1 MTTRTLSTSVDLR
14 NQSHGSD
21 AKPEPGLSSYSPN
34 LMQRI
39 SRRSFMGWLGDLEGG
54 AIQFTDVE
62 HRSYGGTSGSSDLHA
77 DWHIADAR
85 FFSHLA
91 TSGSIGV
98 AESYLQGHWKTDD
111 LTTLLRIL
119 CRNLT
124 RMPAGTS
131 LFANLSRLLNR
142 LISRFDPNTKAG
154 SRRHIA
160 AHYDLSNDF
169 FELFLDPTMMY
180 SSGWFETP
188 HTTLHEASIA
198 KLEQVCR
205 KLHLHPH
212 DHVLEIGTGWG
223 GFSLHAAQ
231 HFGCRLT
238 TTTISDAQLSM
249 ARDRIDAAGLSNR
262 VELLNQDYRD
272 LEGQY
277 DKVVSIEM
285 VEAVGEQYLDTY
297 FRQCAR
303 LLKPGGRLV
312 IQAIVMPEERCDS
325 YRRSVDFIQQYIF
338 PGGFLPSVSAMQNSV
353 GRTSNLRLESLE
365 DCSDHYARTLQAW
378 RHRFFEHIDDV
389 RSLGFDERFIR
400 MWEYYLC
407 YCEAAFREK
416 AVRVVQIVWDKPLFP
431 VTKP

>member
-1 MTTRTLSTSVDLR
+1 MTTTTVSTSTDFRDHAVA
-14 NQSHGSD
+14 SD
-21 AKPEPGLSSYSPN
+21 VNPQQGVPQHSLTW
-34 LMQRI
+34 LQRA
-39 SRRSFMGWLGDLEGG
+39 SRRSFMAWLGDVEGG
-54 AIQFTDVE
+54 AIRYSDAQQ
-62 HRSYGGTSGSSDLHA
+62 RSDTSALDSSALLA
-77 DWHIADAR
+77 DWHVDAPR

-91 TSGSIGV
+91 TGGSVGV

-119 CRNLT
+119 CRNLP
-124 RMPAGTS
+124 RISIGTS
-131 LFANLSRLLNR
+131 LFAELARRFNR
-142 LISRFDPNTKAG
+142 LSFRFNSNTRRG

-180 SSGWFETP
+180 SAGWFETP

-198 KLEQVCR
+198 KLERVCR
-205 KLHLHPH
+205 KLDLQPT
-212 DHVLEIGTGWG
+212 DHVMEIGTGWG

-231 HFGCRLT
+231 HFGCQLT

-262 VELLNQDYRD
+262 VELLNHDYRD

-297 FRQCAR
+297 FSQCAS

-312 IQAIVMPEERCDS
+312 IQAIVMPEDRFDS

-338 PGGFLPSVSAMQNSV
+338 PGGFLPSVSAMQESV

-365 DCSDHYARTLQAW
+365 DCSEHYARTLQAW
-378 RHRFFEHIDDV
+378 RHQFTEHIDDV

-407 YCEAAFREK
+407 YCEAAFLEK
-416 AVRVVQIVWDKPLFP
+416 AVRVVQIVWDKPQFP
-431 VTKP
+431 QTNP

>member
-1 MTTRTLSTSVDLR
+1 MS
-14 NQSHGSD
+14 QH
-21 AKPEPGLSSYSPN
+21 SPTW
-34 LMQRI
+34 LQRV
-39 SRRSFMGWLGDLEGG
+39 SRRSFLAWLGELEGG
-54 AIQFTDVE
+54 TVQFTDSQ
-62 HRSYGGTSGSSDLHA
+62 HRSHAGESDCSDLQA
-77 DWHIADAR
+77 DWSIDDPR

-124 RMPAGTS
+124 RIPAGTS
-131 LFANLSRLLNR
+131 LFAGLARRISRL
-142 LISRFDPNTKAG
+142 SFRFNSNTRRG

-169 FELFLDPTMMY
+169 FELLLDPTMMY
-180 SSGWFETP
+180 SSGWFDTP

-198 KLEQVCR
+198 KLERVCR
-205 KLHLHPH
+205 KLDVQPT
-212 DHVLEIGTGWG
+212 DHVIEIGTGWG
-223 GFSLHAAQ
+223 GFSVHAAQ
-231 HFGCRLT
+231 HFGCHLT

-262 VELLNQDYRD
+262 VELLNRDYRD

-297 FRQCAR
+297 FRKCAG

-312 IQAIVMPEERCDS
+312 IQAIVMPESRCAI
-325 YRRSVDFIQQYIF
+325 YRKSVDFIQQYIF
-338 PGGFLPSVSAMQNSV
+338 PGGFLPSVSAMQESV

-365 DCSDHYARTLQAW
+365 DCSEHYARTLQAW
-378 RHRFFEHIDDV
+378 RHKFFEHIDDV

-407 YCEAAFREK
+407 YCEAAFLEK
-416 AVRVVQIVWDKPLFP
+416 AVRVVQIVWDKPQFP
-431 VTKP
+431 QTNP

>member
-1 MTTRTLSTSVDLR
+1 MTTTSVSTSTDNKNISHDSDL
-14 NQSHGSD
+14 
-21 AKPEPGLSSYSPN
+21 N
-34 LMQRI
+34 LQQRVPQRSLNWLQRI
-39 SRRSFMGWLGDLEGG
+39 SRQSFLAWLGKLEGG
-54 AIQFTDVE
+54 TVRCTEIQCHSHVSESDC
-62 HRSYGGTSGSSDLHA
+62 SDLEA
-77 DWHIADAR
+77 DWSIDDPR
-85 FFSHLA
+85 FFSYLG
-91 TSGSIGV
+91 TGGSVGV
-98 AESYLQGHWKTDD
+98 AESYLQGHWNTSD

-119 CRNLT
+119 YRNLSQIST
-124 RMPAGTS
+124 GKFLLADLAAR
-131 LFANLSRLLNR
+131 FSRLRFRLNG
-142 LISRFDPNTKAG
+142 NTRRG

-180 SSGWFETP
+180 SAGWFDTP

-198 KLEQVCR
+198 KLERICR
-205 KLHLHPH
+205 KLNLQST
-212 DHVLEIGTGWG
+212 DHVMEIGTGWG

-231 HFGCRLT
+231 HFGCHLT

-249 ARDRIDAAGLSNR
+249 AQDRINRAGLNDR
-262 VELLNQDYRD
+262 VELLNRDYRD

-312 IQAIVMPEERCDS
+312 IQAIVMPESRCAS

-338 PGGFLPSVSAMQNSV
+338 PGGFLPSVSGMQESV
-353 GRTSNLRLESLE
+353 GRTSNLRMESLE
-365 DCSDHYARTLQAW
+365 DCSEHYARTLQAW
-378 RHRFFEHIDDV
+378 RHQFFEHIDNV

-407 YCEAAFREK
+407 YCEAAFLEK
-416 AVRVVQIVWDKPLFP
+416 AVRVVQIVWDKPQFP
-431 VTKP
+431 LIDP

>member
-1 MTTRTLSTSVDLR
+1 MSTRTLSTKLDLR
-14 NQSHGSD
+14 NHTHGSD
-21 AKPEPGLSSYSPN
+21 AGPQERVARRSFNWL
-34 LMQRI
+34 QRI
-39 SRRSFMGWLGDLEGG
+39 SRRSFTAWLGNLQGG
-54 AIQFTDVE
+54 SIHFTDAQN
-62 HRSYGGTSGSSDLHA
+62 RSYVGVPDSSALHA
-77 DWHIADAR
+77 DWHIRDPR

-91 TSGSIGV
+91 TGGSIGI
-98 AESYLQGHWKTDD
+98 AESYLRGHWTTDD
-111 LTTLLRIL
+111 LTNLLRIL
-119 CRNLT
+119 CRNLA
-124 RMPAGTS
+124 RVPVGTS
-131 LFANLSRLLNR
+131 LFANLARRINR
-142 LISRFDPNTKAG
+142 LSFQFNSNTRKG
-154 SRRHIA
+154 SRRNIA
-160 AHYDLSNDF
+160 AHYDMSNDF

-180 SSGWFETP
+180 SAGWFETP
-188 HTTLHEASIA
+188 QTTLHEASIA
-198 KLEQVCR
+198 KLERICG
-205 KLHLHPH
+205 KLALQPN

-223 GFSLHAAQ
+223 GLSLHAAQ

-238 TTTISDAQLSM
+238 TTTISDAQLNM
-249 ARDRIDAAGLSNR
+249 ARSRIDAAGLSSR

-312 IQAIVMPEERCDS
+312 IQAIVIPEERFDN

-416 AVRVVQIVWDKPLFP
+416 AVRVVQIAWDKPRFP
-431 VTKP
+431 TTAP

>member
-1 MTTRTLSTSVDLR
+1 MTTKTMSASAELQTNSHSTDVDPQ
-14 NQSHGSD
+14 NSIASD
-21 AKPEPGLSSYSPN
+21 SLN
-34 LMQRI
+34 WLQRL
-39 SRRSFMGWLGDLEGG
+39 SRRSFKSWLSNLQGG
-54 AIQFTDVE
+54 VIQFNDGR
-62 HRSYGGTSGSSDLHA
+62 HNFRAGTSADTDLHA
-77 DWHIADAR
+77 DWHITDPR
-85 FFSHLA
+85 FLSFLA
-91 TSGSIGV
+91 TDGSLGV
-98 AESYLQGHWKTDD
+98 AESYLQGHWTSND

-119 CRNLT
+119 CRNLN

-131 LFANLSRLLNR
+131 LFANLSEILNR
-142 LISRFDPNTKAG
+142 LRARFDTNTKHG

-188 HTTLHEASIA
+188 HTTLHQASIA
-198 KLEQVCR
+198 KLERICR
-205 KLHLHPH
+205 KLDLQPDDHL
-212 DHVLEIGTGWG
+212 LEIGTGWG

-231 HFGCRLT
+231 QFGCRLT
-238 TTTISDAQLSM
+238 TTTISNAQLSY
-249 ARDRIDAAGLSNR
+249 AQKRIDTAGLGDR
-262 VELLNQDYRD
+262 VKLLNQDYRD
-272 LEGQY
+272 LDGQY

-312 IQAIVMPEERCDS
+312 IQAIVVPEERFDS
-325 YRRSVDFIQQYIF
+325 YRKSVDFIQKYIF
-338 PGGFLPSVSAMQNSV
+338 PGGFLPSVSAMLDSV

-416 AVRVVQIVWDKPLFP
+416 AVRVVQIVWDRPLLP
-431 VTKP
+431 ATAL